1 MHSPSLRRL
10 GRTFLVSLAWACA
23 QGGTPA
29 WGAACKAG
37 YWVSPGGFDGG
48 PGTAAAPFRTLG
60 RARDAVRADAR
71 RAQCEIVVNIEG
83 EQRLQETLVLDARDS
98 GAKGAEVVYR
108 GVPGTNASIKGSR
121 RVANWILHDSFLGIW
136 GAPVGPA
143 ATRQLYVDGA
153 RATRARTRPYPPEY
167 ARTPTGYRY
176 VQPGGTPP
184 AWSDPSSVEAF
195 TFAQWKIMSCPVAKQ
210 DGADIALE
218 PRCWKNANVF
228 GAPPGQAPLWNFQLL
243 SRFEN
248 AYEFLDEPGEWY
260 LDGAGGWL
268 YYIPRADEDMLAASA
283 ELPVLETLVDG
294 RGTAAEPVAFIR
306 FEGLAFEYA
315 TWLRPGGKDGYVA
328 DQSGFHLVGD
338 DHAQNIIGHSSN
350 VSRTPGNVRFVY
362 AHSIVFAGN
371 VFRHLGGVALDF
383 DTGAQDNVVADN
395 VFEDISSAAI
405 QVGGV
410 TAIDHHPP
418 TEAELARDNLI
429 SNNLVR
435 FTGRDYQDTAAIYVG
450 HTTRTTV
457 EHNDIEDVPWTG
469 IAIGWGWGLY
479 DPGSFPGLPNAVS
492 GEWGMWLTPTASRG
506 NRIVYNRIVRFLQAV
521 WDGGAIYTQGQ
532 QGTSLEDGELIAWN
546 VASGK
551 RAKAGG
557 NTFYTDG
564 GSRYVTVYQNASFDN
579 PMGETD
585 FGPCGLYTSLAA
597 CWLVLPYGFDN
608 GGCVPYGDIL
618 VTMNY
623 LVAPAFYDPCY
634 REGYPVR
641 LVELGNIAITGRDGV
656 PNWLLDGAGRKPKRA
671 G

>member
-1 MHSPSLRRL
+1 MR
-10 GRTFLVSLAWACA
+10 RTFLASLALAAA
-23 QGGTPA
+23 QAASPA
-29 WGAACKAG
+29 SGAACKAE
-37 YWVSPGGFDGG
+37 YWVSPAGQDSG

-71 RAQCEIVVNIEG
+71 RTQCEITVNVAG
-83 EQRLQETLVLDARDS
+83 EQRLVQTLVLDARDG
-98 GAKGAEVVYR
+98 GAAGAEVVYR
-108 GVPGTNASIKGSR
+108 GVPGSNAAILGSQ
-121 RVANWILHDSFLGIW
+121 RVANWTLHDPFLDIW
-136 GAPVGPA
+136 RAPVGA
-143 ATRQLYVDGA
+143 AVSRQLYVNGT

-167 ARTPTGYRY
+167 ARTPDGYRY

-184 AWSDPSSVEAF
+184 VWSDPSSVEAF
-195 TFAQWKIMSCPVAKQ
+195 TYAQWKIMSCPVARQ
-210 DGADIALE
+210 DGAEVVLE
-218 PRCWKNANVF
+218 SRCWKNANVF
-228 GAPPGQAPLWNFQLL
+228 GAPAGQAPLWNFQLL

-260 LDGAGGWL
+260 LDGARGWL
-268 YYIPRADEDMLAASA
+268 YYIPRAGEDMQTAVA
-283 ELPVLETLVDG
+283 ELPVLEKLVDG
-294 RGTAAEPVAFIR
+294 QGTASAPVGFIR

-315 TWLRPGGKDGYVA
+315 TWLRPSGKDGYVA

-338 DHAQNIIGHSSN
+338 GHQPNIIGHSSN
-350 VSRTPGNVRFVY
+350 VTRTPGNVRFLY
-362 AHSIVFAGN
+362 AHSIVFSDD
-371 VFRHLGGVALDF
+371 VFRRLGGVALDF

-418 TEAELARDNLI
+418 TEAQLSRDNLI

-435 FTGRDYQDTAAIYVG
+435 FTGQDYQDTAAIYVG

-457 EHNDIEDVPWTG
+457 EHNDIEDVPWAG

-479 DPGSFPGLPNAVS
+479 DPGSFPGLPNAYS

-506 NRIVYNRIVRFLQAV
+506 NRILNNRITRFLQAL

-532 QGTSLEDGELIAWN
+532 QGTSLEDGEVIAGN

-564 GSRYVTVYQNASFDN
+564 GSRYVSVYGNASFDN

-608 GGCVPYGDIL
+608 GGCVPYGDLLITL
-618 VTMNY
+618 NY
-623 LVAPAFYDPCY
+623 LVAPEFYDPCY

-641 LVELGNIAITGRDGV
+641 LVELGNIPITGRDDV
-656 PNWLLDGAGRKPKRA
+656 PKSLLDAAGRQPRRA
-671 G
+671 GVRSAP